1 MKNPMAE
8 SQSKRLDAKFPV
20 QPRMTRMNTDS
31 EVPAGT
37 TDNRPPFQPWVAD
50 VMRTKP
56 RSGERKRSVTPQS
69 SSVPDGTRSVCAR
82 CPSDESLGYFRASLR
97 DLDSDCSWEVVNHSE
112 LRILGLE
119 QCQHVVCDI
128 IT

>member
-1 MKNPMAE
+1 
-8 SQSKRLDAKFPV
+8 
-20 QPRMTRMNTDS
+20 MNTDS

-37 TDNRPPFQPWVAD
+37 ADNSPRFQPWVED
-50 VMRTKP
+50 VVKP
-56 RSGERKRSVTPQS
+56 KLRRGERKRSVRPQS

-82 CPSDESLGYFRASLR
+82 CPSDESLGCFRASLV

-119 QCQHVVCDI
+119 QCQDVVRDL
-128 IT
+128 ITQVCFEHLSIVVRPVTEG